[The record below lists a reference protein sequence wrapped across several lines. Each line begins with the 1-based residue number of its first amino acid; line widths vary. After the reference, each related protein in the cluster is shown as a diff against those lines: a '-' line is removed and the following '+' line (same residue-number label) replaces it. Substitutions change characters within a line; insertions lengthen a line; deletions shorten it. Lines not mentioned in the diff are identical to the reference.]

1 MEPMKIAFRRRR
13 TSVNRRRSSST
24 WREPLAMGN
33 TILRSAGL
41 RVAFLMETLWFHQH
55 DYWFAAADVSA
66 THEKFAV
73 LFVSPVPLYF
83 ATWGYGH
90 NGRVLS
96 T

>member
-1 MEPMKIAFRRRR
+1 MNYQLCRVGVIPLLLRR
-13 TSVNRRRSSST
+13 
-24 WREPLAMGN
+24 
-33 TILRSAGL
+33 
-41 RVAFLMETLWFHQH
+41 